1 MRSYIAEFKMNYF
14 KQKCLDA
21 NKKKRQIFCY
31 NKKGKYN
38 VILCNTSVL
47 SDIFYYNVVHALY
60 VSNDYSNFSS

>member
-1 MRSYIAEFKMNYF
+1 MQI
-14 KQKCLDA
+14 
-21 NKKKRQIFCY
+21 KKNDIFCY